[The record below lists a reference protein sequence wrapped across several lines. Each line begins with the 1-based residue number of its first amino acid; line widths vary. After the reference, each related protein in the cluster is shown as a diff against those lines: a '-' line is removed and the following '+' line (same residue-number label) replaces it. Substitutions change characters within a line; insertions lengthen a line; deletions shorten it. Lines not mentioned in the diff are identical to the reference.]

1 VSGRALRRIALALCL
16 LGLLALPTPWATGV
30 ALTLAGAAG
39 ALRVLRPLARRLGAR
54 RPPVEPGAVRLGRD
68 AAGRVVALSD
78 VQLGAHALVVGASG
92 AGKSTTLQTILAD
105 RIARGHPVVAID
117 MKGSPSFAAALAAAA
132 HDAGRPL
139 RVWTPEGPSHWNPL
153 AHGGPTALK
162 DRLIATER
170 FSEPHYQRAAER
182 FLQTALQ
189 LLGAVHPGAPP
200 TLQEVVAALDPAALR
215 ALVRRLPGR
224 LATRADGYLEG
235 LTADQLSAAR
245 GLATRLAV
253 LSESDAGPWLAPPQP
268 GSGAPT
274 IDLGAALGGSPGDA
288 RDESSGAAPVGPPGV
303 DSNPVVL
310 LSINSSIYGA
320 LGAQLGALAVQD
332 LTSAA
337 GRRLGE
343 AASPARRGPGL
354 ADSSLPASASARR
367 PSATIALDE
376 FSALGADN
384 VLALLARGREA
395 GVGVLLATQEL
406 ADLERAGRGFRDQ
419 VLGIT
424 AVTLAHRQEVH
435 ESALAISRMAGTRLV
450 WRETL
455 PNPAPLRSLVGAR
468 GPLHSG
474 TRRQHEEPVVHP
486 NAIKRLRTGQL
497 VLLTGVPRPL
507 AARVQVEPPVT
518 GGVRGSTAGVA
529 DGAAA
534 VRVGAGPHGRAAGLV
549 RRIRSA
555 ARGRDQAAPGVTR

>member
-1 VSGRALRRIALALCL
+1 MNARPARRLGAAACL
-16 LGLLALPTPWATGV
+16 LGLLALPVPWATGA
-30 ALTLAGAAG
+30 ALALVGLAAARR
-39 ALRVLRPLARRLGAR
+39 ALVPLARGLRAR
-54 RPPVEPGAVRLGRD
+54 FAGVETGAVRLGRD
-68 AAGRVVALSD
+68 ATGRAVGLSD
-78 VQLGAHALVVGASG
+78 LQLGAHALVVGASG

-105 RIARGHPVVAID
+105 RISRGHPVVAID
-117 MKGSPSFAAALAAAA
+117 MKGSPSFARALATAS
-132 HDAGRPL
+132 HDAGRAL

-162 DRLIATER
+162 DRLISAER

-189 LLGAVHPGAPP
+189 VLDASHPGQPP
-200 TLQEVVAALDPAALR
+200 FLDEVVAALEPSALR
-215 ALVRRLPGR
+215 TLARRAPAP
-224 LATRADGYLEG
+224 LAERVSGYLEG
-235 LTADQLSAAR
+235 LTPDQLSAAR
-245 GLATRLAV
+245 GLATRLAL
-253 LSESDAGPWLAPPQP
+253 LSESDAGQWLAAPQD
-268 GSGAPT
+268 GTGVAV
-274 IDLGAALGGSPGDA
+274 DLGRALAGG
-288 RDESSGAAPVGPPGV
+288 DE
-303 DSNPVVL
+303 VVL

-343 AASPARRGPGL
+343 SSAAQRLRPATV
-354 ADSSLPASASARR
+354 A
-367 PSATIALDE
+367 IDE

-384 VLALLARGREA
+384 VLSLLARGREA

-435 ESALAISRMAGTRLV
+435 ESALAVSRMAGTRIV
-450 WRETL
+450 WRETR
-455 PNPAPLRSLVGAR
+455 PNPAPLRTLGRGGA
-468 GPLHSG
+468 GGGAGS
-474 TRRQHEEPVVHP
+474 RRQHEEPIVHP

-497 VLLTGVPRPL
+497 VLLTGVPRPI
-507 AARVQVEPPVT
+507 AARVQVEPAVT
-518 GGVRGSTAGVA
+518 GIAKHAPPG
-529 DGAAA
+529 
-534 VRVGAGPHGRAAGLV
+534 GLM

-555 ARGRDQAAPGVTR
+555 RRGGDQAAPGVTR

>member
-1 VSGRALRRIALALCL
+1 VSARAARRLAAAACL
-16 LGLLALPTPWATGV
+16 LGLLALPMPWATGA
-30 ALTLAGAAG
+30 AL
-39 ALRVLRPLARRLGAR
+39 ALLGLTVTRRALLPLARRLHAR
-54 RPPVEPGAVRLGRD
+54 FASVEPGAVRLGRD
-68 AAGRVVALSD
+68 GKGRAVGLSD
-78 VQLGAHALVVGASG
+78 LQLGAHALVVGASG

-105 RIARGHPVVAID
+105 RISRGHPVVAID
-117 MKGSPSFAAALAAAA
+117 MKGSPSFARAMAIASRDA
-132 HDAGRPL
+132 HRPL

-162 DRLIATER
+162 DRLISSER

-189 LLGAVHPGAPP
+189 VLDAVHPGRPP
-200 TLQEVVAALDPAALR
+200 VLDEVVAALDPGTLR
-215 ALVRRLPGR
+215 ALARRAPAPLTER
-224 LATRADGYLEG
+224 VSAYLEG
-235 LTADQLSAAR
+235 LTPDQLSAAR
-245 GLATRLAV
+245 GLATRLAL
-253 LSESDAGPWLAPPQP
+253 LSESDAGRWLEPPE
-268 GSGAPT
+268 SGGGPAV
-274 IDLGAALGGSPGDA
+274 DLGQVLAGG
-288 RDESSGAAPVGPPGV
+288 DE
-303 DSNPVVL
+303 VVL

-343 AASPARRGPGL
+343 SGAPRGP
-354 ADSSLPASASARR
+354 R
-367 PSATIALDE
+367 PATIAIDE

-384 VLALLARGREA
+384 VLSLLARGREA

-435 ESALAISRMAGTRLV
+435 ESALAISRMAGTRIV
-450 WRETL
+450 WRETR
-455 PNPAPLRSLVGAR
+455 PNPASLRVLGRGA
-468 GPLHSG
+468 PHPG
-474 TRRQHEEPVVHP
+474 TRREHEEPIVHP

-497 VLLTGVPRPL
+497 VLLTGVPRPI
-507 AARVQVEPPVT
+507 AARVQVEPA
-518 GGVRGSTAGVA
+518 ST
-529 DGAAA
+529 
-534 VRVGAGPHGRAAGLV
+534 GAGTPARAPGLI

-555 ARGRDQAAPGVTR
+555 GRGRDQPAPGVTR